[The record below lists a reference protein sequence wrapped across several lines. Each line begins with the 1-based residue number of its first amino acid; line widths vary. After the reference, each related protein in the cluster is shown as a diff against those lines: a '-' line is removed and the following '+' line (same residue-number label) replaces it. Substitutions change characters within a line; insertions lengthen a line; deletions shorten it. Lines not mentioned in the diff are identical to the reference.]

1 MFEED
6 FAGRVLPFDEPAA
19 HAYAQ
24 LTAERRQAGQP
35 MAQFDAQIAAIAR
48 SRGAGLATRN
58 AMDFDGCGVQVFN
71 PWREG

>member
-24 LTAERRQAGQP
+24 LAAERRQAGRP
-35 MAQFDAQIAAIAR
+35 KAQFSMCRSLPLLDPAAQR
-48 SRGAGLATRN
+48 LL
-58 AMDFDGCGVQVFN
+58 C
-71 PWREG
+71 P